1 MDAQLAWA
9 VLVPKPRRALW
20 PPLVAAAP
28 RRACCL
34 APCLTRAV
42 DTACA
47 MLNLSLTPT
56 LLAAQEYVQLDVA
69 VVVGSTAY
77 VGELVDELG
86 DPDVAHLAITAAK
99 IRWGRHLRG
108 QAALEGRQPRR
119 QLCARCWA
127 RRGLCMHARACAIPG
142 AVGPTAPCRAAVQG
156 GESPDL
162 AAALRG
168 VTHLKLFLCGLAVRP
183 GLAVDE
189 LAQFAAPVGVSLVLP
204 SGQGLGLAAEPAPA
218 DPL

>member
-1 MDAQLAWA
+1 
-9 VLVPKPRRALW
+9 
-20 PPLVAAAP
+20 
-28 RRACCL
+28 
-34 APCLTRAV
+34 
-42 DTACA
+42 

-99 IRWGRHLRG
+99 I
-108 QAALEGRQPRR
+108 
-119 QLCARCWA
+119 
-127 RRGLCMHARACAIPG
+127 
-142 AVGPTAPCRAAVQG
+142 RAAVQG